1 MVLNRLFYAL
11 LMIGQ
16 VRGAG
21 RSKRDD
27 GQEKAPGMER
37 DAQHLSP
44 KHANEDLGGEG
55 QRRLFIEGV
64 DCDSRGKFVIVDLIS
79 SR

>member
-27 GQEKAPGMER
+27 GQEKAPGIER

-44 KHANEDLGGEG
+44 KHANEDLGGG
-55 QRRLFIEGV
+55 RVNAGFSLKV
-64 DCDSRGKFVIVDLIS
+64 WIVTREASL
-79 SR
+79 

>member
-27 GQEKAPGMER
+27 GQEKAPGIER

-44 KHANEDLGGEG
+44 KHANEDLGGGGKG

-79 SR
+79 